1 MFCSF
6 SNLLNRHFIFCV
18 LQFAGSTAS
27 SVGLCLSAY
36 GLAKS
41 RNTEWEVDSYMVT
54 TCITVS
60 IICSALKD
68 SLLANSELLKRNDSQ
83 KNLQENNILSV

>member
-1 MFCSF
+1 MFCS
-6 SNLLNRHFIFCV
+6 LNSLVNKHFIFCV
-18 LQFAGSTAS
+18 LQFCGSTSS

-41 RNTEWEVDSYMVT
+41 RNTDWEVDSYMVT

-68 SLLANSELLKRNDSQ
+68 SLLANYELLKRNESRQ
-83 KNLQENNILSV
+83 NFQENNF